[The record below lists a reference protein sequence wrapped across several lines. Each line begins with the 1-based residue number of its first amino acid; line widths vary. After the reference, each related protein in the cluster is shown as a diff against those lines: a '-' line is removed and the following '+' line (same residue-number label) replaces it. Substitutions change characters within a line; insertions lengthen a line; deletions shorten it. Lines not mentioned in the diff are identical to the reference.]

1 MQDMIEVGATA
12 PLFELDASDGERY
25 RLSDVLAQGHALLI
39 FYPGNN
45 TPG

>member
-12 PLFELDASDGERY
+12 PLFELEASDGERY
-25 RLSDVLAQGHALLI
+25 RLGDALAEGHALLI

>member
-12 PLFELDASDGERY
+12 PLFELEASDGGRY
-25 RLSDVLAQGHALLI
+25 RLSDVLAGGHALLI